1 MNIKKYFFAAAC
13 MALLFFALNAA
24 VFCGVANAAAGDKGK
39 RVLVVYYSY
48 SKDGNTRKVAR
59 RIHELAGGDIVE
71 IKPVKPYQGAYD
83 EVVRQAQEENAVD
96 YRAPISTKVSDIRSY
111 DVVFVGTPVW
121 WFKMAPP
128 VRSFLASHDLR
139 GKEVVPF
146 CTHGGYGGGEVA
158 AETAKL
164 ATGAKVLKGIAVDCK
179 DSGNPVGDVPA
190 WLRVIGVVK

>member
-121 WFKMAPP
+121 WPCMTFAARRSCRSALTEDMAEAKSPRRRRNLP
-128 VRSFLASHDLR
+128 RARRSSR
-139 GKEVVPF
+139 GSRW
-146 CTHGGYGGGEVA
+146 
-158 AETAKL
+158 TARTREIPS
-164 ATGAKVLKGIAVDCK
+164 ATCRRG
-179 DSGNPVGDVPA
+179 
-190 WLRVIGVVK
+190 